1 MLIESAN
8 IKLNSQHSFTQHS
21 VHKESLRVWSGP
33 SQHKSSNA
41 AQVQISPQAKG
52 LANLKETPDI
62 TALDTP
68 VDKQDE
74 LNILIIKRLFEKI
87 TGHEF
92 KLFTPN
98 QLEEEMTEADRDVNI
113 PVERTSEGNIGLSY
127 QRSSYYYESE
137 SVSFSAQG
145 SIQTK
150 DGKSIDFSVTLNMS
164 REFYQESHVS
174 IQAGAVAKKIDPL
187 VINFNGNAA
196 ELSSTKFE
204 FDLDNDGNIE
214 QIARLSA
221 SSGFLALDKNHDGKV
236 NNGSELFGPQSGNGF
251 KDLAQY
257 DEDNNGFI
265 DEADSIYS
273 KLRIWQHLDDG
284 SEKLLSLGDKN
295 IGAIYLGHVS
305 TPFQLNSQTDNQA
318 LGEVASTGFYIEES
332 GKTGTIQHV
341 DLIV

>member
-21 VHKESLRVWSGP
+21 EHKESLRVWSGP

-41 AQVQISPQAKG
+41 VQVLISPQAKG
-52 LANLKETPDI
+52 LARLKETPDI
-62 TALDTP
+62 ADLDTP
-68 VDKQDE
+68 VNRQDE
-74 LNILIIKRLFEKI
+74 LNIQIIKRLFEKI

-92 KLFTPN
+92 KLFSPD
-98 QLEEEMTEADRDVNI
+98 QLEDEMTEAGRDI
-113 PVERTSEGNIGLSY
+113 PVERSSEGNISLSY
-127 QRSSYYYESE
+127 QKSSYFHETE
-137 SVSFSAQG
+137 AVSFSAQG

-164 REFYQESHVS
+164 REFYQENHLS
-174 IQAGAVAKKIDPL
+174 IQAGATTKKTDPL
-187 VINFNGNAA
+187 AINFNGNAA

-204 FDLDNDGNIE
+204 FDLDNDGSVE
-214 QIARLSA
+214 QIARLNA
-221 SSGFLALDKNHDGKV
+221 NSGFLALDKNHDGIV

-284 SEKLLSLGDKN
+284 SEKLLSLGAKN

-305 TPFQLNSQTDNQA
+305 TPFHLNDLSDNQP

-332 GKTGTIQHV
+332 GQPGTIQHV